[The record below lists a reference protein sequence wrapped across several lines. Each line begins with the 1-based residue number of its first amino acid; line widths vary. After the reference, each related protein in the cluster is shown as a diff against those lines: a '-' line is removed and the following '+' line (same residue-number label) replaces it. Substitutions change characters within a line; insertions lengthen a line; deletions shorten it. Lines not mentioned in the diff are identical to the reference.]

1 VRIRITFEKT
11 AAMRYTGHLD
21 LHRTW
26 ERTFRRARLPLAY
39 SLGFHPHPRI
49 NLASALPLGFTSL
62 DEVVDVWLESDS
74 PPQAIEE
81 ALRPA
86 LPPGIV
92 VKRIEEID
100 PHAPA
105 LQTVLEASEYVITL
119 LEPLADLEA
128 RIQGLLAAESLMRR
142 RRKKD
147 YDLRPLIHTLGTLP
161 EDEEGCSRLA
171 ARLSAREGATG
182 RPEDVV
188 EALGADPEAIRV
200 ERTKLV
206 FRD

>member
-1 VRIRITFEKT
+1 
-11 AAMRYTGHLD
+11 
-21 LHRTW
+21 
-26 ERTFRRARLPLAY
+26 
-39 SLGFHPHPRI
+39 
-49 NLASALPLGFTSL
+49 
-62 DEVVDVWLESDS
+62 
-74 PPQAIEE
+74 
-81 ALRPA
+81 
-86 LPPGIV
+86 V
-92 VKRIEEID
+92 VKRIEEVE

-128 RIQGLLAAESLMRR
+128 RIQGLLAAESLMRQ

-147 YDLRPLIHTLGTLP
+147 YDLRPLIHTLGAL
-161 EDEEGCSRLA
+161 EADEEGCSRLA

-182 RPEDVV
+182 RPEEVV